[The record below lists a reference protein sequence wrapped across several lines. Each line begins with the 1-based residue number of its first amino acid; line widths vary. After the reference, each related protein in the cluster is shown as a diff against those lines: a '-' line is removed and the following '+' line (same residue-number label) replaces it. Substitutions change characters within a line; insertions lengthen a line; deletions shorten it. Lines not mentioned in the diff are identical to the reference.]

1 MKNRTTL
8 LIILVVAIAAFLGGY
23 LISGARGKSPSAGGR
38 KVLYYVDPMHP
49 AYKSDKPGIA
59 PDCGMQLEPVY
70 ADGAPATGTDA
81 TLPPGAVRIT
91 SESRQLIGVRTATVQ
106 KAPLSHT
113 VRVLGRVAPDENRVF
128 RINASIQGFV
138 HSISPVTTGSFV
150 ARDQYLA
157 SIYSPELY
165 SIINSYIFSLNAID
179 RQNKLTPEMIKT
191 IRKDVNIRN
200 QRNSLLNIG
209 MSETQLNDIERER
222 YNKEVIDIRATEPG
236 FVLNRNISLGERF
249 DRGAEFYRIADLSKV
264 WILADLFENEVAY
277 FAPGA
282 RCTVRL
288 PGRNLTFP
296 ARVGTV
302 LPLFDPATRTMKVR
316 LEVDNT
322 GMVLRPDMYVDV
334 ELPVT
339 LPATMA
345 VPREA
350 VLDSGLKQTVFVD
363 RGNGVFEPRPVQT
376 GRNVGDQV
384 EILNGLV
391 PGEKIVVSGNFLL
404 DSETRLRNA
413 TAGISGT
420 PGRDPVCGMALDE
433 ERARAAG
440 LTRQFGGKSWYF
452 CSPEDM
458 AKFDKAPQRY
468 TGPNAVVE
476 PMPKDHNG
484 EASKPMAHP
493 PAKGAAPAPMTP
505 MAMPA
510 PAGKSGRDARSWMN
524 DADGHRRNIPEPMDE
539 PGRKDETME
548 EEAPPRPL
556 PAPPPPPPSFSSI
569 KVKPVVPP
577 ADTPA
582 PATNSSKVPPA
593 HDK

>member
-1 MKNRTTL
+1 MSKRWTL
-8 LIILVVAIAAFLGGY
+8 ILVVLVAVAAFLGGY

-70 ADGAPATGTDA
+70 ADGAPAAGTDA

-91 SESRQLIGVRTATVQ
+91 PDRQQLIGVRTATVQ

-113 VRVLGRVAPDENRVF
+113 VRVLGRVTPDENRVF

-157 SIYSPELY
+157 SIFSPELY

-179 RQNKLTPEMIKT
+179 RQNTPEMIKT
-191 IRKDVNIRN
+191 MRKDVNIRN
-200 QRNSLLNIG
+200 QRNALLNIG
-209 MSETQLNDIERER
+209 MSETQVLEIEQER
-222 YNKEVIDIRATEPG
+222 YNKEVIDIRTTEPG

-249 DRGAEFYRIADLSKV
+249 DRGTEFYRIADLSKV

-277 FAPGA
+277 FTPGT

-296 ARVGTV
+296 AKVGTV

-322 GMVLRPDMYVDV
+322 GMVLRPDMYFDV

-384 EILNGLV
+384 EILMGLV

-404 DSETRLRNA
+404 DSETRLRN
-413 TAGISGT
+413 TAAGVSGT

-433 ERARAAG
+433 ERSKAAG

-468 TGPNAVVE
+468 TGPKAVPE
-476 PMPKDHNG
+476 SM
-484 EASKPMAHP
+484 
-493 PAKGAAPAPMTP
+493 PMTHGGASSQP

-510 PAGKSGRDARSWMN
+510 GKSGMDAHGQKK
-524 DADGHRRNIPEPMDE
+524 DTAGHRRNFPEPME
-539 PGRKDETME
+539 EKDETME
-548 EEAPPRPL
+548 DEA

-569 KVKPVVPP
+569 KVKPTVPP
-577 ADTPA
+577 ADTVAPAKPA
-582 PATNSSKVPPA
+582 PATNSSKVAPT